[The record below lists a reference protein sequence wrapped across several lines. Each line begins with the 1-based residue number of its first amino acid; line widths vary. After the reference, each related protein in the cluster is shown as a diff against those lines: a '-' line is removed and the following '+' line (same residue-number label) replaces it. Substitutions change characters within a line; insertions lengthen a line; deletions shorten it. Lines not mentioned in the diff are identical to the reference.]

1 MNFHQAQPGLCA
13 SCVHAQQVLSSRD
26 STFILCRLSR
36 QDSRYARYPRLPVIE
51 CKGYEP
57 RGPEPEQRRHPAID

>member
-1 MNFHQAQPGLCA
+1 MNVHQAKPGLCA
-13 SCVHAQQVLSSRD
+13 SCAHAQPVRSNRD
-26 STFILCRLSR
+26 STFILCQLSR

-57 RGPEPEQRRHPAID
+57 RGPDPEHPPAPAR